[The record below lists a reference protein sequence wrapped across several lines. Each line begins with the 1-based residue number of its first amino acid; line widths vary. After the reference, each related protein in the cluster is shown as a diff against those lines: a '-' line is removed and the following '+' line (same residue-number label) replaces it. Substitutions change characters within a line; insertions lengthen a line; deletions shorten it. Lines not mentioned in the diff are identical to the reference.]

1 MLSVIPLFT
10 ISCVVAVAV
19 VAVAVGGGLWM
30 VRLSFDTLMETVCD
44 VGGDSGTGEGERG
57 QDEMGE
63 GERGDGEIG
72 ERGDGEMRAA
82 MAVEYNTGTCTV
94 VLVEERT
101 EDESG

>member
-1 MLSVIPLFT
+1 M
-10 ISCVVAVAV
+10 
-19 VAVAVGGGLWM
+19 VG
-30 VRLSFDTLMETVCD
+30 LSFDTLMETVCDSD

-101 EDESG
+101 EEESG